1 MRDSNEHV
9 QDDSVRETPCNAHA
23 HQGPSVF
30 KRSASEQTFYHLQKM
45 EKNYS
50 KLGNRCS
57 QIKENVNNN
66 GIVKV
71 ASLNCIH
78 FIDNGDLNLEP
89 DHFVGRRDVSNPTTI
104 SEKRIVSSRGSIRG
118 FKNRVRAG
126 IATFIEQ
133 NGFSVSIELYNIFFF
148 ISHSLCIYI
157 LYLYVTSLIKKDDI
171 SRNDV

>member
-9 QDDSVRETPCNAHA
+9 HDDSVRETPFNAHV
-23 HQGPSVF
+23 HQRSGVF
-30 KRSASEQTFYHLQKM
+30 KRSTSEQSFYHLQKM

-50 KLGNRCS
+50 KFGDRCS
-57 QIKENVNNN
+57 QINENVNNN
-66 GIVKV
+66 GMIKV
-71 ASLNCIH
+71 ASLNCIQ
-78 FIDNGDLNLEP
+78 FIDNVDLSLES

-133 NGFSVSIELYNIFFF
+133 NGFSVSIELYDFF
-148 ISHSLCIYI
+148 SLCLHGMPLCVYI
-157 LYLYVTSLIKKDDI
+157 
-171 SRNDV
+171 